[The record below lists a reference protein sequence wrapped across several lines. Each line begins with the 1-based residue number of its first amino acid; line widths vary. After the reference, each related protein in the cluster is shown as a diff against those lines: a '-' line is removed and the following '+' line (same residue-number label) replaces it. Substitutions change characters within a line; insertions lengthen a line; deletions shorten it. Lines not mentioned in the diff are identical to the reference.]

1 MCPLCP
7 SASYQ
12 IPGHSNPSNLPASIS
27 PITSKATPNPCHVF
41 KPKVPAAP
49 NKRDRKECILILG
62 ALVFSYSFV
71 CEALSN
77 SECFAPSIPH
87 YHSHNVGIRALLC
100 LFFICF
106 FIALLLHQSVTVRDF
121 GILLTRG
128 RGMAQKLYN
137 QLIITIYTRNTSHSS
152 NGTLNFV

>member
-1 MCPLCP
+1 MP
-7 SASYQ
+7 SHLGCTCFFPMALYVRLYQ
-12 IPGHSNPSNLPASIS
+12 ILSVLPPS
-27 PITSKATPNPCHVF
+27 
-41 KPKVPAAP
+41 
-49 NKRDRKECILILG
+49 
-62 ALVFSYSFV
+62 
-71 CEALSN
+71 
-77 SECFAPSIPH
+77 

-121 GILLTRG
+121 GILFPRG

>member
-1 MCPLCP
+1 MVKGQSTGVPNISVKSSQSVAVCPQCVPCVLVP
-7 SASYQ
+7 V
-12 IPGHSNPSNLPASIS
+12 IRS
-27 PITSKATPNPCHVF
+27 PDTPT
-41 KPKVPAAP
+41 
-49 NKRDRKECILILG
+49 CILILV
-62 ALVFSYSFV
+62 ALVFSYGFV

-77 SECFAPSIPH
+77 SEFFAPSIPR
-87 YHSHNVGIRALLC
+87 HNVGIRALLC

-121 GILLTRG
+121 GILLPRG
-128 RGMAQKLYN
+128 RSMAQKLYN

>member
-49 NKRDRKECILILG
+49 NKRDAKECLLILG
-62 ALVFSYSFV
+62 ALVFLTVLYV
-71 CEALSN
+71 RLYQILSVL
-77 SECFAPSIPH
+77 PPP

-121 GILLTRG
+121 GILLPRG

>member
-49 NKRDRKECILILG
+49 NKRDAKECLLILG
-62 ALVFSYSFV
+62 ALVFLTVLYV
-71 CEALSN
+71 RLYQILSVL
-77 SECFAPSIPH
+77 PPP

-121 GILLTRG
+121 GILLPRG

-137 QLIITIYTRNTSHSS
+137 QLIITIYTRNASHSS

>member
-1 MCPLCP
+1 MPVIRSLDTPTPVICLPLSPP
-7 SASYQ
+7 SPAKQLQILVMFSNQKCRQHQIRETGRNAFSSWVHLFFLTALYVRLYQ
-12 IPGHSNPSNLPASIS
+12 ILSVLP
-27 PITSKATPNPCHVF
+27 PPP
-41 KPKVPAAP
+41 P
-49 NKRDRKECILILG
+49 
-62 ALVFSYSFV
+62 YQ
-71 CEALSN
+71 
-77 SECFAPSIPH
+77 
-87 YHSHNVGIRALLC
+87 SHNVGIRALLC

-121 GILLTRG
+121 GILLPRG